1 MLNISGYALFIFY
14 LLINI
19 HYHLCTIGKVQI
31 AGGYDNITF
40 LNSCLFTLTARDGK
54 GTDVGMY
61 HIDVGPNCPP
71 LFQKEDDLIAVPL
84 HDCIF
89 GSSWA
94 LHLLGHL
101 AHGAVNFLVHLYEE
115 KVYVAARLKGHPD
128 TAGIYSRLGT
138 DVGYA
143 CHLHQTTSERRYDIP
158 LHFLGRESW
167 HIRLYSYLWYINVGH
182 QRDGDVMQCQA
193 PHHHDGDE
201 THGHGYRTEKKLLCH
216 IIYNFFH
223 LNEIHRLILYI
234 IL

>member
-71 LFQKEDDLIAVPL
+71 LFQEEDDLIAVPL

-115 KVYVAARLKGHPD
+115 KVCVAARLKGHPD

-143 CHLHQTTSERRYDIP
+143 CHLHQTTSERRHDIL
-158 LHFLGRESW
+158 LHFLGRIPG
-167 HIRLYSYLWYINVGH
+167 HTHLHGYLWDVNVRH
-182 QRDGDVMQCQA
+182 QRDGDVPERQYAYHRQ
-193 PHHHDGDE
+193 GDDA
-201 THGHGYRTEKKLLCH
+201 HGDGYRAAK
-216 IIYNFFH
+216 
-223 LNEIHRLILYI
+223 
-234 IL
+234 